1 MGKNCFDQLK
11 NIEVPEKFIKAAL
24 DIPYSPP
31 PKKHSMIKI
40 SVLSGAAAVVLML
53 LVGITLFTGL
63 FTPRTSIA
71 PKTETTSQS
80 ITDSAGNVINHTE
93 NTTDTDMT
101 YSESTQYSEQ
111 FSESGETIASE
122 RIETATAESTAVSA
136 VQTESAKQPQTESTS
151 VPVSSQPQTQP
162 QTEFSEPCTVQ
173 VTENTNSTSQTVTPV
188 TKPDGYFLGKL
199 GFVFM
204 NEAYKAPFR
213 CTITSSDGTVYGG
226 EMTFSNSGGLVTVL
240 YNPLEHGEH
249 LRSGN
254 YTVCFYQS
262 NSRLVLKES
271 FTAVSNSSA
280 TFLFSVG

>member
-1 MGKNCFDQLK
+1 MGKYCFDQLK

-80 ITDSAGNVINHTE
+80 ITDSAGNVITHTE

-162 QTEFSEPCTVQ
+162 QTEFSEPCIVQ
-173 VTENTNSTSQTVTPV
+173 VTE
-188 TKPDGYFLGKL
+188 KL